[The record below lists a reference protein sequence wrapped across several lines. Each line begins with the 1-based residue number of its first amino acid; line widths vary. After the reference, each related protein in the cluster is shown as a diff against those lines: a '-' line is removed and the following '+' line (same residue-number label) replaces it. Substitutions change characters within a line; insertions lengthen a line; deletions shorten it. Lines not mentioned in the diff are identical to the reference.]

1 MPPPLSKPMANGGAR
16 HAANQVGAGAPL
28 PAAALLSL
36 TPAAPPQPDAHTAP
50 TTEGGTGGERGAQGQ
65 GLPAKGRAE
74 RAEERRWEG
83 PAA

>member
-1 MPPPLSKPMANGGAR
+1 MPPPLSKPMVNGGAR
-16 HAANQVGAGAPL
+16 HTANQVGAGAPL
-28 PAAALLSL
+28 PALLSASDPRRPP
-36 TPAAPPQPDAHTAP
+36 PARRSHSTNHRGRHR
-50 TTEGGTGGERGAQGQ
+50 GGTEGQ